1 MHNYTEYFPVRSTQ
15 DNLDVVPLLLEGL
28 LKNGPHTLME
38 FNGEKTSFAAMAQ
51 RVGAIQG

>member
-28 LKNGPHTLME
+28 LKNGPHAL
-38 FNGEKTSFAAMAQ
+38 NGIQ
-51 RVGAIQG
+51 R